1 MSESAWELIFMMFVL
16 KLPIAYLIGVV
27 WWAVRA
33 RDEPYAPVV
42 PALPEPDPRQCPWS
56 RPTRRPHSRGPVPR
70 RPVSTAVRR

>member
-33 RDEPYAPVV
+33 QDEPFAPVV
-42 PALPEPDPRQCPWS
+42 ADSPEEEPQPCPWM
-56 RPTRRPHSRGPVPR
+56 RPSRRPRNRGPVGR
-70 RPVSTAVRR
+70 RSARLAARR

>member
-1 MSESAWELIFMMFVL
+1 MSESGWELIFMMFVL

-33 RDEPYAPVV
+33 QDEPYARVV
-42 PALPEPDPRQCPWS
+42 PAPPESGPRPCPWS

-70 RPVSTAVRR
+70 RPARTAARR